1 MIIDSLPTVRYTYQN
16 HTLDSTRWQHFVP
29 RQDDIIVATSYKS
42 GTTWML
48 EIVHRL
54 IFLDAT
60 PPPNQEYW
68 IDARWNSL
76 DQMMGELAAQD
87 RQRLIKTHLP
97 LDGLPY
103 FPQVK
108 YIVVGRDARDVFMS
122 LWNHYA
128 KYTQRFYIL
137 INDTPGRVGARLPA
151 CPESIHEFWRN
162 WITRGWFAW
171 EREGYPFWSNLHHT
185 QTWWD
190 YRSLKNILF
199 VHFNDLLLDLAGEI
213 RRIAHFLGIVISEAA
228 IVALVQA
235 VSLPSMRREAETLYP
250 NLGQFWQGGV
260 QTFYFKGT
268 NGRWKEILSEDELAL
283 YTETADQVLAPD
295 CASWLAQGREAL
307 K

>member
-1 MIIDSLPTVRYTYQN
+1 MDSLPKVRYTYQN

-54 IFLDAT
+54 IFLDTT

-68 IDARWNSL
+68 IDARWNPL
-76 DQMMGELAAQD
+76 DQMIGELAAQD

-128 KYTQRFYIL
+128 NYTQRFYSL
-137 INDTPGRVGARLPA
+137 LNDTPGRVGARLPA
-151 CPESIHEFWRN
+151 CPQSIHEFWRN

-171 EREGYPFWSNLHHT
+171 ESEGYPFWSNLHHT

-190 YRSLKNILF
+190 YRSLNNILF
-199 VHFNDLLLDLAGEI
+199 VHFNDLLLDLVGEI
-213 RRIAHFLGIVISEAA
+213 RRIAHFLGIVVSEAA
-228 IVALVQA
+228 ITALVQA
-235 VSLPSMRREAETLYP
+235 VSLISMRREAEILYP

-268 NGRWKEILSEDELAL
+268 NGRWKEILSEDEVAL
-283 YTETADQVLAPD
+283 YTEAADRVLTPD
-295 CASWLAQGREAL
+295 CANWLVQGRITL